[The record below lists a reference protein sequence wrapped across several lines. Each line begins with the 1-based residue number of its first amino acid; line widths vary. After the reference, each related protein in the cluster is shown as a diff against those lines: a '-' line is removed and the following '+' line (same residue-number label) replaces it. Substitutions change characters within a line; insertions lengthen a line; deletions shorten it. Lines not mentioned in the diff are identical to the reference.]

1 MVHGTRAVVPRP
13 YYMMII
19 STLSQQGYRECAT
32 QKLSQSESH
41 LISQNR
47 NTGPFTCE
55 HIQQNKALKMSG
67 VECLALWTIPVAV
80 TYFTVNAAVYDIA
93 KPTAER
99 KTRELLNG
107 DERMKLEIQSFQ
119 VDPSSKSIEV
129 ELKPFKR
136 SAESSAFSLY
146 GTCVRVIPSDVDD
159 ES

>member
-1 MVHGTRAVVPRP
+1 
-13 YYMMII
+13 
-19 STLSQQGYRECAT
+19 
-32 QKLSQSESH
+32 
-41 LISQNR
+41 
-47 NTGPFTCE
+47 
-55 HIQQNKALKMSG
+55 MSG

-107 DERMKLEIQSFQ
+107 DERMKLEIQPFQ